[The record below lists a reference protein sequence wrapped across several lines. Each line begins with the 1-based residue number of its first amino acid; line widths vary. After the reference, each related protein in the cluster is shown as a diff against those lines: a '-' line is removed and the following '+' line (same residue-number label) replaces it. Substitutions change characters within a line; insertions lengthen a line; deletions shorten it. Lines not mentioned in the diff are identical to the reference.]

1 MADELEKK
9 MWAQRGTVRRVLTG
23 DGAKPSVVP
32 WELRGLDAGAG
43 DARWRQETA
52 DMDADMVSRVQPLLD
67 ELNATL
73 DGPKLGIVH
82 KDLHAWALNFNAGR
96 SGGYTGRGRG
106 DVCGG
111 VFVTTWPPWTSMGLL
126 VDEHGNTDGRV
137 GNRLLDPKGRA
148 MKWRFIYGKDGPQ
161 SLGDLYSRD
170 NLRGCDVSQMDAASI
185 DIVGN
190 TKHALPSWLLGF
202 REELAEGTFL
212 QVGAEWGSIP
222 DFGISDELRQ
232 RISERMTEQWE
243 DPEWRAEQ
251 LVKTWEDPEWRAE
264 QLVKIKEGMDKS
276 SQPGGEN
283 FNSNQPG
290 GKRSDARAKK
300 TALALES
307 PPIYT
312 TPVTGTR
319 IAVSLKDL
327 KTYNHLVDKTCAKEL
342 FIPVYFLKKLRL
354 YYREQGENV

>member
-1 MADELEKK
+1 MADELEEM
-9 MWAQRGTVRRVLTG
+9 MWAQRGTVRRALTG

-43 DARWRQETA
+43 VAEWRQETA
-52 DMDADMVSRVQPLLD
+52 GMDADMVSRVQPLLD

-106 DVCGG
+106 DVRGG

-148 MKWRFIYGKDGPQ
+148 SDTGLCLAMKWRFIYGKDGPQ

-170 NLRGCDVSQMDAASI
+170 NLRGCDVSQMDAAAI

-212 QVGAEWGSIP
+212 QVVLGKTNDGTFFYAERKEGLGIYRSALAMGAQSIAAD
-222 DFGISDELRQ
+222 DFTEFDFDDVRDELCVG
-232 RISERMTEQWE
+232 
-243 DPEWRAEQ
+243 DPRLAQ
-251 LVKTWEDPEWRAE
+251 LPYSA
-264 QLVKIKEGMDKS
+264 L
-276 SQPGGEN
+276 
-283 FNSNQPG
+283 SN
-290 GKRSDARAKK
+290 
-300 TALALES
+300 
-307 PPIYT
+307 
-312 TPVTGTR
+312 
-319 IAVSLKDL
+319 
-327 KTYNHLVDKTCAKEL
+327 KEL
-342 FIPVYFLKKLRL
+342 LATICHGACLFRKTGVIIVVGWSSCMITRSPASMADR
-354 YYREQGENV
+354 